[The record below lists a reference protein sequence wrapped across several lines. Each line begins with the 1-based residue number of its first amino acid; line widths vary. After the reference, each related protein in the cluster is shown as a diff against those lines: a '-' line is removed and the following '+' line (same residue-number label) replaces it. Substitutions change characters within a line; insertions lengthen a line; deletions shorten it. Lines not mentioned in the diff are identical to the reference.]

1 MMTNIDKVSAAVSE
15 WGFNVAKAFL
25 PHFQIP
31 VGGRLGGLM
40 QILGQDPATYN
51 IWNELGFLAE
61 PMIQTVVTPAVR
73 RMLSSMPDEQ
83 IPEVALKFVDS
94 FIKRAEEKGG
104 VNLFGLELGKGSFD
118 RLKEIMNSKF
128 GMQNGRPDQEV

>member
-1 MMTNIDKVSAAVSE
+1 MTNVDKVSAAISE

-31 VGGRLGGLM
+31 VGGKLGGLM
-40 QILGQDPATYN
+40 QIIGADPATYN

-61 PMIQTVVTPAVR
+61 PMIQTIVTPAVN
-73 RMLSSMPDEQ
+73 RMLSGMPDEQ
-83 IPEVALKFVDS
+83 VPEVAMKFVDS
-94 FIKRAEEKGG
+94 FIARAEEKGG
-104 VNLFGLELGKGSFD
+104 VNLFGIELGKSSFL

-128 GMQNGRPDQEV
+128 NMQDGRVDQEV